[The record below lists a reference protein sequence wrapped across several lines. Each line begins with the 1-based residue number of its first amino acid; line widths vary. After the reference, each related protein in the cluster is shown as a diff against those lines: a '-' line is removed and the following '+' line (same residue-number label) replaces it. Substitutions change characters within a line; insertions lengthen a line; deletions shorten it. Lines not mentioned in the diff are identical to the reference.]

1 MQLVLRLIARLPLS
15 FLHALGTVLGWTIY
29 GMSPTYR
36 RHLRENLA
44 AAGVDDA
51 RVRRGAIASAG
62 RMVMEL
68 PAIWFRPHAD
78 VVALVKSVEGAE
90 AAYAAQRS
98 GKALLFLTPHM
109 GAFEI
114 ASLYAAREMPIT
126 VLYRRP
132 KVGWTEPLM
141 RAGRERTN
149 VRLVP
154 ADLTGVREM
163 FAALKRGETVGFL
176 PDQVP
181 GKGEGEWAEFFGRP
195 AYTMTLAAKLADRSN
210 VAPFLAFARRLP
222 RGEGYSLHVRPLPE
236 PMAGESAT
244 RRINRALESLVREC
258 PEQYLWG
265 YNRYKIPAGAPRP
278 PR

>member
-1 MQLVLRLIARLPLS
+1 MLLVLRLIARAPLQV
-15 FLHALGTVLGWTIY
+15 LHALGSVLGWTIY

-36 RHLRENLA
+36 RHLRDNLA
-44 AAGVDDA
+44 AAGLHDP
-51 RVRRGAIASAG
+51 RVRRRAIASAG
-62 RMVMEL
+62 KMMMEL
-68 PAIWFRPHAD
+68 PAIWFRPHGE
-78 VVALVKSVEGAE
+78 VVKLVKSVEGAE
-90 AAYAAQRS
+90 AAYAAQRA

-114 ASLYAAREMPIT
+114 ASLYAARDMPIT

-132 KVGWTEPLM
+132 KGAWTEPLM
-141 RAGRERTN
+141 KAGRGRAH

-154 ADLTGVREM
+154 ADLTGVREL

-181 GKGEGEWAEFFGRP
+181 GTGEGEWSEFFGRP
-195 AYTMTLAAKLADRSN
+195 AYTMTLAAKLAERDN
-210 VAPFLAFARRLP
+210 IACFLAFARRLP
-222 RGEGYSLHVRPLPE
+222 RGAGYSIHVRPLPAAT
-236 PMAGESAT
+236 AGERAT
-244 RRINRALESLVREC
+244 RRINRALEALVREC

-278 PR
+278 PE

>member
-1 MQLVLRLIARLPLS
+1 MLLVLRLIARAPLS
-15 FLHALGTVLGWTIY
+15 LLHALGSVLGWAIF

-44 AAGVDDA
+44 AAGLHDA
-51 RVRRGAIASAG
+51 RIRRGAIASAG
-62 RMVMEL
+62 KMVMEL
-68 PAIWFRPHAD
+68 PAIWFRPHRE
-78 VVALVKSVEGAE
+78 VVNLVRSVEGAE
-90 AAYAAQRS
+90 AAYAAQRA

-114 ASLYAAREMPIT
+114 ASLYAARDMPIT

-132 KVGWTEPLM
+132 KVAWTEPLM
-141 RAGRERTN
+141 KAGRGRNN

-181 GKGEGEWAEFFGRP
+181 GRGEGEWSEFFGRP
-195 AYTMTLAAKLADRSN
+195 AYTMTLAAKLAERSN
-210 VAPFLAFARRLP
+210 VACFLAFARRLP
-222 RGEGYSLHVRPLPE
+222 HAEGYSIHVRPLPAAR
-236 PMAGESAT
+236 AGERAT
-244 RRINRALESLVREC
+244 RRINRALEALVREC

-265 YNRYKIPAGAPRP
+265 YNRYKTPSGAPP
-278 PR
+278 PPQ